1 MWPYLIK
8 VIIAITVFFSIY
20 RLLYRNDTFFSL
32 RRIILLSMIVISVL
46 YPLTDVSEYIR
57 QNRTLSEAATVYV
70 NWIPNIEMANQ
81 PEKELPTPINWGK
94 VLSLSYLAICAI
106 LLFNFSI
113 QFLRLIWLR
122 MTSTPHIYNGIK
134 IYQLE
139 SNDAP
144 FSFFHWIFFNPSNHS
159 QKEINEIITH
169 ELAHVEQHHT
179 LDVIM
184 SELFTILCWINPM
197 VWILRSEIRTNLEF
211 LADNHVVDRGYD
223 PKSYQYHLLK
233 LAHQP
238 IKNNLSNRLAVSPLK
253 KRIIMMNRNQSPKI
267 KLVTYTLLLPVA
279 LLFIG
284 ANSAPSIAEVPTVV
298 NEMLGNIKTIQIDEI
313 VVMAYSQHPF
323 DPSKHKKLPEPID
336 HPKNQPSPDVN
347 LVAQYPGGNYEMMMY
362 LVRSVR
368 YPSQM
373 ADKNETGRVYC
384 SFTVKPDGSVVDKK
398 IVSSTS
404 DLFSTE
410 VMRVIN
416 NMPDWTASKN
426 NQKGESIEYIVP
438 FTFRLDFKESGNNSP
453 TSQLIKGKV
462 IASEESTNKE
472 ITIVGYG
479 PIEKDG
485 ETSKTL
491 KSDLSQNESE
501 NVAQTNKELS
511 VRDVSHSQNH
521 TNLTD
526 NSSNTSNSAI
536 SHLGVSFHR
545 VNTSDK
551 SEPLYIID
559 GKEGDEATLRRLNP
573 SRIERMEVLKDKS
586 AVDLY
591 GSKGNKGVILIT
603 TKRQTSD
610 DQELVNNKED
620 KSEYVFRGNNGSHL
634 TLNSKSSNGEAS
646 PLFIVEGKEFSES
659 EFRDKISPNDI
670 EKMEVLKQESAIK
683 IYGEKGKYGA
693 ILVSLKKRTSQH
705 TDREKSPT
713 PLAKPVPYFPGG
725 EEALLSYIDKN
736 IQYPTTHS
744 KKQIQGR
751 VWVFCMILP
760 DGSVSNIKIEK
771 GIDPVFDNEAIR
783 VINSLPK
790 WEVPDTKVPVRSIA
804 YVIPVNFRLQKDS

>member
-32 RRIILLSMIVISVL
+32 RRMILLSMIVISVL
-46 YPLTDVSEYIR
+46 YPLTDVSDYIR
-57 QNRTLSEAATVYV
+57 QNKTLSEAATAYV
-70 NWIPNIEMANQ
+70 NWIPNIEMANP
-81 PEKELPTPINWGK
+81 PEEELPTPINWGK
-94 VLSLSYLAICAI
+94 VLSLSYLTICAI

-144 FSFFHWIFFNPSNHS
+144 FSFFHWIFLNPSNHS
-159 QKEINEIITH
+159 EKEINEIITH

-211 LADNHVVDRGYD
+211 LADNHVVDRGHD

-238 IKNNLSNRLAVSPLK
+238 IKNNLTNRLAVSPLK

-267 KLVTYTLLLPVA
+267 KLVTYTLLLPVT

-336 HPKNQPSPDVN
+336 RPQNPSPDVN

-362 LVRSVR
+362 LVRTVK
-368 YPSQM
+368 YPTQM

-398 IVSSTS
+398 IVSSTA

-416 NMPDWTASKN
+416 NMPNWTASKS

-453 TSQLIKGKV
+453 TSQLIKGKE
-462 IASEESTNKE
+462 IASEESSNKE
-472 ITIVGYG
+472 ITVVGYG
-479 PIEKDG
+479 AIDKNEQIR
-485 ETSKTL
+485 KTHTT
-491 KSDLSQNESE
+491 DLSRNESKD
-501 NVAQTNKELS
+501 ATQTNNTLS
-511 VRDVSHSQNH
+511 VRNVNHSQNSINH
-521 TNLTD
+521 VD

-545 VNTSDK
+545 ANSSDK

-591 GSKGNKGVILIT
+591 GNKGNNGVILIT

-610 DQELVNNKED
+610 DQESMNSEKD
-620 KSEYVFRGNNGSHL
+620 KSEYVFRGNNGGQL
-634 TLNSKSSNGEAS
+634 TINGESSNGEAN

-659 EFRDKISPNDI
+659 EFRSKVSPNDI
-670 EKMEVLKQESAIK
+670 EKMEVLKRESALK
-683 IYGEKGKYGA
+683 IYGEKGKHGA
-693 ILVSLKKRTSQH
+693 ILVTLKKRTSQL
-705 TDREKSPT
+705 TDREKSPA

-736 IQYPTTHS
+736 VQYPAIQS
-744 KKQIQGR
+744 KKPIQGK

-760 DGSVSNIKIEK
+760 DGSVSNIRIEK
-771 GIDPVFDNEAIR
+771 GIDPAFDNEAIR

-790 WEVPDTKVPVRSIA
+790 WEVPNSKIPVRSIA
-804 YVIPVNFRLQKDS
+804 YVIPVNFRVQKDS